1 MQIVHLVSSGQLGG
15 TEASVIEMAS
25 SVVAAQPSWRIRV
38 TTPEH
43 GAFERKLED
52 AGVPV
57 DVRPFPQRF
66 ARIGET
72 GRTGADAPRLLVT
85 LLAAVPGIAAYR
97 RTLRAALSGDGHGI
111 RADIVHAHGFK
122 MQVLGALSIPARAR
136 LVWHLHD
143 YVSGRLVSAP
153 LLRRLAPRVSLML
166 ANSDSVAADA
176 RRVCG
181 TRVPIVTIYNGV
193 NITTFAPTGH
203 RLDLDGCSG
212 LPAAAPGTLRIGL
225 VGTFGLWKGHTTFL
239 AAIARLGAAQPVRA
253 YVIGGAQY
261 QTTGSQHSEATL
273 RAEAS
278 RLGITDRVAFTG
290 PVTDPAAA
298 MRSLDI
304 VVHASTQ
311 PEPFG
316 MVIAEAMACGRPVVV
331 SRAGGA
337 AELVADG
344 GDGLTHT
351 PGDAAELAAC
361 LERLAND
368 ADWRARLG
376 AAARATAERRFDRR
390 LLPDQLVPL
399 YRRLAR

>member
-15 TEASVIEMAS
+15 TEASVIEMAT

-43 GAFERKLED
+43 GAFEQKLED

-57 DVRPFPQRF
+57 DVRPFPKRF

-72 GRTGADAPRLLVT
+72 GRTGGRCPAASWHACWPRFPGLRVTAGRCAPRS
-85 LLAAVPGIAAYR
+85 PR
-97 RTLRAALSGDGHGI
+97 DGLGQ

-122 MQVLGALSIPARAR
+122 MQVLGALSMPARAR

-153 LLRRLAPRVSLML
+153 LLRRLAPRVSLMI
-166 ANSDSVAADA
+166 ANSDSVAADV

-193 NITTFAPTGH
+193 NITTFAPGGH
-203 RLDLDGCSG
+203 RLDLDACSG
-212 LPAAAPGTLRIGL
+212 LPPAAPGTLRIGL

-239 AAIARLGAAQPVRA
+239 AAIAKLGAARPVRA

-261 QTTGSQHSEATL
+261 QTIGSQHSEATL

-278 RLGITDRVAFTG
+278 RLGIVDRVAFTG
-290 PVTDPAAA
+290 PVRDPAAA
-298 MRSLDI
+298 MR
-304 VVHASTQ
+304 VARHRRARQHA
-311 PEPFG
+311 
-316 MVIAEAMACGRPVVV
+316 A
-331 SRAGGA
+331 RAVRNG
-337 AELVADG
+337 DCR
-344 GDGLTHT
+344 GDGLWP
-351 PGDAAELAAC
+351 PGRGQPC
-361 LERLAND
+361 GR
-368 ADWRARLG
+368 RGGAR
-376 AAARATAERRFDRR
+376 RRRRSTA
-390 LLPDQLVPL
+390 
-399 YRRLAR
+399 